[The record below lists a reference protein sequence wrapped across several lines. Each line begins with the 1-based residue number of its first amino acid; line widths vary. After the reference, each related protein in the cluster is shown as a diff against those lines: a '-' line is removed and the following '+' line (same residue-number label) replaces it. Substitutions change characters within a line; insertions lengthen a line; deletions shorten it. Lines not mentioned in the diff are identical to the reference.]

1 MFSAL
6 QCILPSISPTS
17 LAANALQLQAFA
29 AHLLLAQA
37 DPLAG
42 GGSPITSGGA
52 VVPVVNTQA
61 ASSGGG
67 AGPGGWISWAMMLGV
82 FGIFYFMV
90 LRPQQK
96 KASQHKQFLDA
107 LQPDSSVVTSGG
119 IYGKIVS
126 IQDQI
131 VTVEIA
137 DRVRIRVH
145 KSHVAGAA
153 SNAAEAL
160 AGQQK

>member
-1 MFSAL
+1 
-6 QCILPSISPTS
+6 
-17 LAANALQLQAFA
+17 
-29 AHLLLAQA
+29 
-37 DPLAG
+37 
-42 GGSPITSGGA
+42 
-52 VVPVVNTQA
+52 
-61 ASSGGG
+61 
-67 AGPGGWISWAMMLGV
+67 MMLGV

-107 LQPDSSVVTSGG
+107 LQPDAAVVTSGG

-126 IQDQI
+126 IADQI

-153 SNAAEAL
+153 SNASEAL
-160 AGQQK
+160 ANQQK